1 MEITLSCKK
10 LLLTNQNK
18 WKMAIVNESEQK
30 VVLNYIKTQKL
41 LASLID
47 VLKIYLRFF
56 PNSQTNGGRRSPD
69 VTHYYSK
76 SYFCFINLWNLCV
89 PPKFNHHHKDRRLAS
104 PGIMCPYFMKHS
116 DMHVRY
122 ISTDFYKTENSGE
135 KDYSTEL

>member
-1 MEITLSCKK
+1 
-10 LLLTNQNK
+10 
-18 WKMAIVNESEQK
+18 MAIVNESEQK

-76 SYFCFINLWNLCV
+76 SYFCFINLCV

-104 PGIMCPYFMKHS
+104 PGIMFRYFMKRS
-116 DMHVRY
+116 DMLVRY
-122 ISTDFYKTENSGE
+122 IATYFYKTEQSAE
-135 KDYSTEL
+135 KD